1 MRRLLFSLA
10 FVLTLLTLL
19 AAVVRGRPASAST
32 FDPRRLHPALLRDL
46 IDADASALFPVIIEW
61 RRDPNLAARAATA
74 DDRLTRRRQVVAAL
88 QADAAQGAASLRRFL
103 EDATAQGLAHGV
115 RAFWS
120 SPIIALRARPELIV
134 ALSARED
141 VVQVRPDAPLF
152 LEEARYRQA
161 DAPASSS
168 TLLWNLEMIDAGLA
182 SDALGLDGH
191 GVVVASLDTGVD
203 WQHPALMRQYRGYNP
218 KGPAIHA
225 GNWYVAT
232 NEPYVYPGDGH
243 GHGTHTMGT
252 ILGADS
258 AGHRSGVAPGA
269 RWIAVKLFTND
280 GVTYESWIHDAF
292 QWILAPAGDPALAPD
307 IVNNSWGSDVGGD
320 ERFRA
325 DVAAWRAAGILP
337 VFSAGNNGPR
347 AGSIGSPASYPEAL
361 AVGAVDSERAVAA
374 FSARGPSLWG
384 EVKPELVAPGVDV
397 WSTFPGGGYALG
409 DGTSMAAPHVVGT
422 AALLLQANGA
432 LTPDQIEAILSA
444 TARPLG
450 TNAPDPAS
458 GWGVVNAYAAG
469 LRVTGHG
476 ELAGRVTRVDGGGIP
491 TPTLTAALRDG
502 SQTVTVVGDASGAFT
517 LSLRP
522 GRYDVTA
529 QAFGFAPQTAYA
541 IAVMTNTRTALDLQL
556 ALLPWGVVFG
566 RVADAATGA
575 PLVAEIVVEGRP
587 ARATTDAATGMYSLA
602 LPEGLWT
609 LRFTADA
616 HRIAR
621 ADVAVTAGSSHQLDR
636 ALTAAPR
643 ILLVDSGRWYYE
655 SQISYF
661 EDALDALAYPYILW
675 PIRNPFGLDES
686 PSDLPTADD
695 LLAYDVIIWS
705 APLDSPGLV
714 GADKALVTALA
725 QGRRLLVSGQEVAFW
740 DAGGPLNPPATYL
753 WGGLGITFLNEGHLD
768 DLAGNGLLAGITL
781 TLNSPDSARQQ
792 TTPDAALLTQ
802 PLLASPTLTWPDG
815 EIGGAIGGTCRPYRA
830 AWLGF
835 GLEGVGPRP
844 ARLEVVDRLLDWL
857 TEEPALY
864 GLVVD
869 ASPLPLIGR
878 PGEEVTQTLLVHNVG
893 VHTDTIDLAIT
904 PGPWPLTVTMPDG
917 RQIVASASF
926 TVGAC
931 AQVTITARTA
941 IPTGTLRHTSAAS
954 VVRLTSQSDP
964 TVTATVT
971 LTAKTPAPLLLVDDE
986 RFYDHQNRYT
996 ATLEA
1001 LNIPYDLATTGGNV
1015 GPPLATLT
1023 RYPFVLWMTGYDWY
1037 APLTPADEDILSV
1050 YLDQGGRLLISSQDL
1065 LDVSGLSSFVRERL
1079 GVERALLTI
1088 TATEAL
1094 PALGGPWDD
1103 DGQVWPLFYP
1113 FPNWSDGIIV
1123 GAPAIATIE
1132 DRAGHVIGTARAGEG
1147 WRTTFFA
1154 FPLEALPEAVRQE
1167 LLQYELLWLSP
1178 LHASHLEAPT
1188 VAREGSR
1195 IPFTL
1200 TLALEDGQERVA
1212 VHLPLP
1218 AELILASDRLW
1229 GPWRY
1234 DATTRALVW
1243 SGELSSDVPLVM
1255 GAEAELAT
1263 DIADGTELLLVAHL
1277 AQHEGLTLTTQAA
1290 VLIDSARFT
1299 LAKRGTP
1306 DAVMPGQ
1313 RVPYTLTVANR
1324 GVAAG
1329 AAMVAD
1335 ALPPGMV
1342 LAPGSAIAT
1351 GGTITEEVAG
1361 LRWSGTLAAGD
1372 EVQITFE
1379 ATTAALAGGTRLV
1392 NRAELREED
1401 GRLRRARAQT
1411 TILSR
1416 VYLPWLERAAPGVRH
1431 GLTTSQQSP

>member
-1 MRRLLFSLA
+1 MRRFLLSLA
-10 FVLTLLTLL
+10 FALTLFALL
-19 AAVVRGRPASAST
+19 AAAVRSRPASAPAL
-32 FDPRRLHPALLRDL
+32 DPRRLHPALLRDL
-46 IDADASALFPVIIEW
+46 IDADASASIPVIVEW
-61 RRDPNLAARAATA
+61 RRDPHLPARAATA
-74 DDRLTRRRQVVAAL
+74 SDRPTRRQQVVAAL

-103 EDATAQGLAHGV
+103 EDATARGLADGV
-115 RAFWS
+115 RAFWA
-120 SPIIALRARPELIV
+120 SPIVALRARPELIV
-134 ALSARED
+134 ALSARDD
-141 VVQVRPDAPLF
+141 VIQVRPDAPLF
-152 LEEARYRQA
+152 LEPPRYRQA
-161 DAPASSS
+161 DAPVGPA
-168 TLLWNLEMIDAGLA
+168 TLPWNLEMVDAGLA
-182 SDALGLDGH
+182 RDVLGLDGR
-191 GVVVASLDTGVD
+191 GVVVANLDTGVD
-203 WQHPALMRQYRGYNP
+203 WQHPALIRQYRGYNP

-232 NEPYVYPGDGH
+232 NEPYAYPGDGH

-252 ILGADS
+252 ILGDDG
-258 AGHRSGVAPGA
+258 AGRRSGVAPGA

-361 AVGAVDSERAVAA
+361 AVGAIDSERTVAA
-374 FSARGPSLWG
+374 FSARGPSPWG

-409 DGTSMAAPHVVGT
+409 DGTSMAAPHVAGV
-422 AALLLQANGA
+422 AALLLQANDA
-432 LTPDQIEAILSA
+432 LTPDQIEAILRA

-450 TNAPDPAS
+450 TTTPDPAS

-476 ELAGRVTRVDGGGIP
+476 ELTGRVTRVDGGGIP
-491 TPTLTAALRDG
+491 TPTLTTSLRDG
-502 SQTVTVVGDASGAFT
+502 SQAATVVGDASGAFT
-517 LSLRP
+517 LALRP

-541 IAVMTNTRTALDLQL
+541 VAVTTNTRTSLDLQL

-575 PLVAEIVVEGRP
+575 PLAAEIVVEGTP
-587 ARATTDAATGMYSLA
+587 ARAATDAATGMYSLA
-602 LPEGLWT
+602 LPEGAWT

-621 ADVAVTAGSSHQLDR
+621 AAVTVTAGGSRQLDL

-661 EDALDALAYPYILW
+661 EDALDALAYPYTLW
-675 PIRNPFGLDES
+675 PIRNPFGLEDS
-686 PSDLPTADD
+686 PVDLPTADD
-695 LLAYDVIIWS
+695 LLAYDAIVWS
-705 APLDSPGLV
+705 APLDSPGLI
-714 GADKALVTALA
+714 GADEALVAALA

-740 DAGGPLNPPATYL
+740 DGGGPLSTPAAYL
-753 WGGLGITFLNEGHLD
+753 WQGLGVTFLNEGHLA
-768 DLAGNGLLAGITL
+768 DLAGSGLLEGITL

-802 PLLASPTLTWPDG
+802 PLLASPALAWPGG
-815 EIGGAIGGTCRPYRA
+815 EVGGAIGGVCRPYRA

-835 GLEGVGPRP
+835 GLEGAGPRP
-844 ARLEVVDRLLDWL
+844 ARIEALDRLLNWL
-857 TEEPALY
+857 TAEPAPY
-864 GLVVD
+864 GLTVET
-869 ASPLPLIGR
+869 SPLPLIGQ
-878 PGEEVTQTLLVHNVG
+878 PGEAVTQTLHVHNVG
-893 VHTDTIDLAIT
+893 VQTDTIDLAIT
-904 PGPWPLTVTMPDG
+904 PGPWPFSVTTPDG
-917 RQIVASASF
+917 RQVVANTSF

-931 AQVTITARTA
+931 AQATLTATTM
-941 IPTGTLRHTSAAS
+941 IPAGTPRHTSAAS
-954 VVRLTSQSDP
+954 AIRLTSQSDP
-964 TVTATVT
+964 AATAIVT

-986 RFYDHQNRYT
+986 RFYDHQDRYT

-1001 LNIPYDLATTGGNV
+1001 LDVPYDLITTGGNI
-1015 GPPLATLT
+1015 GPPLAILT
-1023 RYPFVLWMTGYDWY
+1023 RYPFVLWTTGYDWY
-1037 APLTPADEDILSV
+1037 SPLTPADETALGA
-1050 YLDQGGRLLISSQDL
+1050 YLDRGGRLLISSQDL
-1065 LDVSGLSSFVRERL
+1065 LDVSGLSVFVRERL
-1079 GVERALLTI
+1079 GVERAQLTI

-1113 FPNWSDGIIV
+1113 FPNWSDGLIV
-1123 GAPAIATIE
+1123 SALATATVE
-1132 DRAGHVIGTARAGEG
+1132 DRAGNVIGAARAGAG
-1147 WRTTFFA
+1147 WRTAFFA
-1154 FPLEALPEAVRQE
+1154 FPLEALQGAARQE
-1167 LLQYELLWLSP
+1167 LLQRALLWLSP
-1178 LHASHLEAPT
+1178 LSTSRLQAPA

-1200 TLALEDGQERVA
+1200 TLALEDGQERLEVR
-1212 VHLPLP
+1212 LPLP
-1218 AELILASDRLW
+1218 AELTLAPDRLW

-1234 DATTRALVW
+1234 DAATRALIW
-1243 SGELSSDVPLVM
+1243 SGELSSDAPVAM

-1263 DIADGTELLLVAHL
+1263 GIADGAELPLVAQL
-1277 AQHEGLTLTTQAA
+1277 ALREGPTLRVQTT
-1290 VLIDSARFT
+1290 VLVDGARFT
-1299 LAKRGTP
+1299 LAKRGAP
-1306 DAVMPGQ
+1306 DAATPGQ
-1313 RVPYTLTVANR
+1313 RIAYTLTVANR

-1329 AAMVAD
+1329 AAVISD
-1335 ALPPGMV
+1335 ALPSGMK
-1342 LAPGSAIAT
+1342 LAPGSALAT
-1351 GGTITEEVAG
+1351 GGTITEETAG

-1372 EVQITFE
+1372 EAQITFQ
-1379 ATTAALAGGTRLV
+1379 ATTAGIPGGTRLV
-1392 NRAELREED
+1392 NRADLWEEN
-1401 GRLRRARAQT
+1401 GWLRRARAQT

-1416 VYLPWLERAAPGVRH
+1416 VYLPWLERAPRELERD
-1431 GLTTSQQSP
+1431 LTPPQRPP